1 MKLGSLGARALMLF
15 AAVGLVPV
23 GVVVVLLI
31 DANEDAVY
39 ASEQHL
45 QASVVAEVAGMTRQG
60 VDAVRSDA
68 RAVAVSLHQA
78 ASLPPGAQ
86 TGDGLDGVRAMLGTR
101 RSLAAVRFEVP
112 ERNVSTVIR
121 SGEGKPDAAVDA
133 PASTPALRRAADE
146 HGFGFAVT
154 GEGKGVLVVP
164 IPSLDRPGSV
174 PGYVSAAVE
183 LAPLQ
188 RALEDVAARRFGG
201 GSVGLAVV
209 DAERKSVA
217 ASGLLATASGADTSA
232 HPIWQRA
239 SKDSSRA
246 VHVGWVAPY
255 RAADG
260 TAMMSV
266 VEWVPELGWSVA
278 LVRPEEEAYRVLGA
292 MRRQGALVAGFAV
305 VLALLAALASARWVA
320 RPILE
325 LVRQTRL
332 IGERRWRDVSLAT
345 TRTDE
350 IGQLTTSL
358 GRMAGDL
365 EQGEAEIGRQ
375 ARQRA
380 DLGRFLSKELVEAI
394 VSGRHALALGG
405 ERAGVSVLF
414 ADVVAFTP
422 LAETRSAEEVVAL
435 LNELFSVLT
444 EVVFRHG
451 GTVDKFIGDCI
462 MAVWGAPVAHE
473 DHAARALAAA
483 EDMMRFLETANEGFR
498 DKYGTTI
505 ELGIGINSGEAIVGN
520 IGSDKRMEYT
530 VIGDVVNVAARLE
543 AVARP
548 NQVLVAEATRAL
560 AGDAFE
566 LRLLGER
573 ALTGRQ
579 ATTKVFELVTA

>member
-1 MKLGSLGARALMLF
+1 MKLGSLGARALLLF

-23 GVVVVLLI
+23 AVVVVLLV

-45 QASVVAEVAGMTRQG
+45 QASVVAEVAGLTRQQ
-60 VDAVRSDA
+60 VEAVRSDA
-68 RAVAVSLHQA
+68 EAVAVSLHQA
-78 ASLPPGAQ
+78 ASLPREAQ
-86 TGDGLDGVRAMLGTR
+86 AGDGLDGVRAMLGTR
-101 RSLAAVRFEVP
+101 RTLAAIRFEVP
-112 ERNVSTVIR
+112 ARSVSTVIR
-121 SGEGKPDAAVDA
+121 SSASEPEPTDA
-133 PASTPALRRAADE
+133 PTSTPELRRAADE
-146 HGFGFAVT
+146 SGFGFAVT

-183 LAPLQ
+183 LSPLQ

-217 ASGLLATASGADTSA
+217 SSGLLTSASGADTRA
-232 HPIWQRA
+232 HPIWRNA
-239 SKDSSRA
+239 SKDNSRA
-246 VHVGWVAPY
+246 VHVGWVAQY
-255 RAADG
+255 RAAEG

-266 VEWVPELGWSVA
+266 VEWVPELGWAVA

-292 MRRQGALVAGFAV
+292 MRRRGALVAGFTAL
-305 VLALLAALASARWVA
+305 LALLAALASARWVA

-332 IGERRWRDVSLAT
+332 IGERRWRDLALAT
-345 TRTDE
+345 ARTDE

-365 EQGEAEIGRQ
+365 EQGEAEIARQ

-394 VSGRHALALGG
+394 VSGEHALALGG
-405 ERAGVSVLF
+405 KRAGVSVLF

-422 LAETRSAEEVVAL
+422 LAETRPAEEVVAL

-451 GTVDKFIGDCI
+451 GTVDKFIGDAI
-462 MAVWGAPVAHE
+462 MAVWGAPVPHE

-498 DKYGTTI
+498 DKYGATI

-566 LRLLGER
+566 MRLLGER